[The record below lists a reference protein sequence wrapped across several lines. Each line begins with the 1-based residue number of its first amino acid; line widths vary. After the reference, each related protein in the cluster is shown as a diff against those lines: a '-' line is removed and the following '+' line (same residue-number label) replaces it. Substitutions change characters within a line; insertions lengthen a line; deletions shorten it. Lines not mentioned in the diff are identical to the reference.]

1 MAEDKV
7 IEEGESKDSS
17 TAAVAAA
24 TTNGNE
30 KKKRW
35 GMYLE
40 WNLHTQQRFQEEA
53 AVHFKWRSHCY
64 CQNEVEITF
73 LEADDSESYCILIL
87 CHCVLSIFKQD

>member
-7 IEEGESKDSS
+7 IEEGENKDSS

-40 WNLHTQQRFQEEA
+40 WNLHTQ
-53 AVHFKWRSHCY
+53 
-64 CQNEVEITF
+64 
-73 LEADDSESYCILIL
+73 
-87 CHCVLSIFKQD
+87 